1 MSNQSL
7 IPNPL
12 GLRGAKVNGVVKWG
26 LILGA
31 AYAVSHIVLSIIA
44 GMVGIAV
51 AAGIYMFCVAAAPLI
66 SLKISNLIM
75 RWFIAEV
82 RANPVEARMKV
93 FAEKSAELG
102 KGSDALEEF
111 NKAVRQYAMEIQD
124 VVKNYPDEAQ
134 KYLDHQARMVQMLD
148 LRYKGWQKAKQAL
161 IDYDKMTD
169 KVRVIWKATLASDR
183 MSKAAGIMATESAWN
198 KIINDESIRV
208 AEEGMANSF
217 ADLDHM
223 LRMESLEDHPQA
235 AQLANNPTPTLLKQ
249 SADGSFSLP
258 SMAIPVAR
266 QEATA

>member
-1 MSNQSL
+1 MSN
-7 IPNPL
+7 ITNPL
-12 GLRGAKVNGVVKWG
+12 GPRGQKLNGFLKWG
-26 LILGA
+26 LLLGGAWAISHVILG
-31 AYAVSHIVLSIIA
+31 IIA
-44 GMVGIAV
+44 GIAGIA
-51 AAGIYMFCVAAAPLI
+51 AAVGLYTLCVALAPLV
-66 SLKISNLIM
+66 SLKISNFVM
-75 RWFIAEV
+75 RRFIAEV

-223 LRMESLEDHPQA
+223 LRMESIEDHPQA

-249 SADGSFSLP
+249 GADGSFALP

-266 QEATA
+266 VATAA